1 VRTTVNLD
9 DALLGSAK
17 QAAAARGTTLTRLIE
32 DALREAL
39 ARPPVAQSERVELP
53 TSGGGGLRAGVD
65 LNDSAALR
73 DLMDD
78 L

>member
-1 VRTTVNLD
+1 MRTTVNLD

-17 QAAAARGTTLTRLIE
+17 QAAAARGTTLGRLIE

-39 ARPPVAQSERVELP
+39 ARRPVPEDEWVELP
-53 TSGGGGLRAGVD
+53 TSGGSGLRPGVD

-73 DLMDD
+73 DIMDD

>member
-1 VRTTVNLD
+1 MRTTVNLD

-39 ARPPVAQSERVELP
+39 ARQPVAQSERVELP
-53 TSGGGGLRAGVD
+53 TSGGRGLRAGVD